1 MQFWDFYIAPGSNGF
16 RAQSPDAWAACPCHT
31 ECCDGIARGSPRSLI
46 FGSASARNTSATRC
60 STPRFHHEVSLVEY
74 MEFVTPEGLRRDGRR
89 PKELRQLRCEIGV
102 FPHADGSATFN
113 IGNTQVSPFWSQAT
127 MSTFPL
133 HGSPMVSAAQVIA
146 TVFGP
151 RVADSRGESST
162 DRAIVKCA
170 YSEAHFA
177 AGALPHPCVNF
188 LFALPSPAYASQMPC
203 IRGQSCCGAGNL

>member
-1 MQFWDFYIAPGSNGF
+1 M
-16 RAQSPDAWAACPCHT
+16 
-31 ECCDGIARGSPRSLI
+31 
-46 FGSASARNTSATRC
+46 
-60 STPRFHHEVSLVEY
+60 
-74 MEFVTPEGLRRDGRR
+74 
-89 PKELRQLRCEIGV
+89 

-177 AGALPHPCVNF
+177 AGALPNPCVNF
-188 LFALPSPAYASQMPC
+188 LSALPSVHSRAVMLWSGEPVTCTAEILLVTDAHRQQKAEK
-203 IRGQSCCGAGNL
+203 GQR